1 MDPSHFQFNCT
12 WFGAYPTPK
21 LTWEQHQGDQ
31 GADSKGDIYAWNV
44 TDNLLVTLN
53 RSMLSDGQK
62 LRCMAQHL
70 WLAQREKHS
79 CSFTLSKH
87 VVVK

>member
-1 MDPSHFQFNCT
+1 MT
-12 WFGAYPTPK
+12 
-21 LTWEQHQGDQ
+21 DQ
-31 GADSKGDIYAWNV
+31 LS
-44 TDNLLVTLN
+44 VTLN
-53 RSMLSDGQK
+53 RSVLSDGQT

-70 WLAQREKHS
+70 VVPLGKERS